1 MTSRLRPLPPCLLL
15 AACFCHGLAQP
26 IPAATAP
33 TTPPATKPSPP
44 ASLCPTEPPTSASSS
59 LLLLSCIPALVS
71 EPLDLAGF
79 HSARPPLLSLRGLS
93 WTGLSFSAAGVNLT
107 DPYQPGR
114 ALTLPLPSTTEAN
127 VRQLPDDPS
136 LAAPVAEIRYSLPKP
151 SSAWRTRL
159 DLTGTSGALSASNLP
174 PPLTR
179 GLLQQSERFHWLA
192 YSGITASGPLSRTA
206 DLTVSAAGRWS
217 SQTVPQAAPG
227 KDLST
232 RVIPLSARLGLQ
244 LTPQDRLSFHSGA
257 SHHRLSDFGLPAG
270 IEALLARR
278 MSPDYLLPTWGFSGL
293 PELDRFSSARAAWN
307 RSTARHSFEL
317 ACAHSRFVSDT
328 LPTAAPGAPAR
339 IDYTAGVLSGPA
351 PLASYATR
359 ARSECSAA
367 FHPHTGPR
375 YRLELSAGWDRASI
389 GNQFQIRASR
399 HLLFAASAP
408 AFVVQFHPTDAAR
421 SILQTWSASA
431 HGSIQLAPSLQL
443 ELALRAE
450 HATARLAAP
459 PHARLA
465 WPQLSP
471 RLAAT
476 FTPLPRLTLRA
487 AYALLPLPMAA
498 RYLDYAGGPGI
509 SGSVSFWQ
517 DNGADAQWQP
527 SETGATVFRFGS
539 LYSSL
544 DPALRSPLA
553 RDIHLA
559 AQASLPLTL
568 RASLA
573 LFRQTLT
580 RRIAAVNV
588 GLPPQSFQPVLV
600 ADPGPDGLPGTPD
613 DLPLPLYAQLPSTFN
628 EDRYQLTNPP
638 GLNMTSQGLL
648 TELRFDRPLLSWRAS
663 FLAVKALGPTNP
675 GNSAFENDPGV
686 LGALLMDPNTTV
698 HASGRIFF
706 DRAYAGKTLLHLR
719 LPARRSGLEFASS
732 TVYLDGL
739 AFGRRLLVTDLPQGP
754 FLASATVRG
763 SPEGGHRTQYV
774 FHWNLRIARSIPL
787 RRAALRPSLDVMNVL
802 NRAYKLRE
810 LDLTSPR
817 FSERLPVAIQPPR
830 SLRLNMEVTF

>member
-1 MTSRLRPLPPCLLL
+1 VTSSPPPLALWFLL
-15 AACFCHGLAQP
+15 AACFSQELAQP
-26 IPAATAP
+26 VPAATAP
-33 TTPPATKPSPP
+33 ATPPTTKPSPP
-44 ASLCPTEPPTSASSS
+44 VSLCPPEIPASAFPSS
-59 LLLLSCIPALVS
+59 LLLSCIPALVS

-79 HSARPPLLSLRGLS
+79 HSARPPLLSLSGLS
-93 WTGLSFSAAGVNLT
+93 WTGLRLSAAGVNLT

-114 ALTLPLPSTTEAN
+114 AWTLPLPSAPELE

-136 LAAPVAEIRYSLPKP
+136 LAAPIAEIRYSLPEP
-151 SSAWRTRL
+151 SSAWRTQL
-159 DLTGTSGALSASNLP
+159 HLTGTSAALSASNLP
-174 PPLTR
+174 PPRAR
-179 GLLQQSERFHWLA
+179 GLLQQPERFHWLA
-192 YSGITASGPLSRTA
+192 YTGISASGPLSRTA
-206 DLTVSAAGRWS
+206 DLTVSAAGRWA

-227 KDLST
+227 KDLAT
-232 RVIPLSARLGLQ
+232 RAIPLSARLGVQ
-244 LTPQDRLSFHSGA
+244 LTPRDRVSLHTGVSR
-257 SHHRLSDFGLPAG
+257 HRLSDFGLPAG

-278 MSPDYLLPTWGFSGL
+278 MSPDYFLPTWGFSGL
-293 PELDRFSSARAAWN
+293 PELDRFSSARATWL
-307 RSTARHSFEL
+307 RSSAGAYLEV
-317 ACAHSRFVSDT
+317 ACVHSRFVSDT
-328 LPTAAPGAPAR
+328 LPAAAPGAPAR
-339 IDYTAGVLSGPA
+339 IDYAAGVLPGPA
-351 PLASYATR
+351 PLSGYATR

-367 FHPHTGPR
+367 IDPRPGPR
-375 YRLELSAGWDRASI
+375 HRLKLSAGWERSSI
-389 GNQFQIRASR
+389 GNQFQIPASR

-408 AFVVQFHPTDAAR
+408 AFVVQFHPTDATR
-421 SILQTWSASA
+421 YILQTWAASA
-431 HGSIQLAPSLQL
+431 LDSIQLGPRLQL

-450 HATARLAAP
+450 FPTARLAAP
-459 PHARLA
+459 PHARLGWA
-465 WPQLSP
+465 QLSP

-476 FTPLPRLTLRA
+476 FSPLSRLTVRA

-517 DNGADAQWQP
+517 DTDANAQWQP
-527 SETGATVFRFGS
+527 SESGPTVFRFGS

-559 AQASLPLTL
+559 AQASLPFSLH
-568 RASLA
+568 ASLT

-613 DLPLPLYAQLPSTFN
+613 DLALPLYAQLPATFH

-648 TELRFDRPLLSWRAS
+648 AELRFDRPLLSWRAS

-675 GNSAFENDPGV
+675 GNSVFENDPGV
-686 LGALLMDPNTTV
+686 LSALLMDPNTAV
-698 HASGRIFF
+698 HASGRTFF
-706 DRAYAGKTLLHLR
+706 DRAYAGKTLLLLR

-754 FLASATVRG
+754 FLAPATVRG

-774 FHWNLRIARSIPL
+774 FHWNLRIARAIPL
-787 RRAALRPSLDVMNVL
+787 RRYTLRPSLDLMNVL
-802 NRAYKLRE
+802 NRAHKLRE
-810 LDLTSPR
+810 LDLTGPR
-817 FSERLPVAIQPPR
+817 FYERLPIAIQPPR
-830 SLRLNMEVTF
+830 SLRLNMEVVF